1 MKNLFRFPPTLALA
15 CTALLC
21 RTGQS
26 SALARDRDDRNRD
39 WDRRSDRRWSD
50 HDRNDRRWDNDDRH
64 RYFAHPRSHFTLSF
78 GSGYRGRGYYYGPP
92 GVPYYYEAPGVVYY
106 SSRSLVPSRYLVRD
120 VYRSSDSLDV
130 AVQRALARRG
140 YYRGPID
147 GDIGPGSRSA
157 IARYQRDHGFAVT
170 GTINS
175 TLLRA
180 LGIR

>member
-1 MKNLFRFPPTLALA
+1 MKRLFHSAPLLGAAWMA
-15 CTALLC
+15 CVCFLTP
-21 RTGQS
+21 GK
-26 SALARDRDDRNRD
+26 ALARDH
-39 WDRRSDRRWSD
+39 D
-50 HDRNDRRWDNDDRH
+50 HDRDWSRDRHDRRWDGDDRR
-64 RYFAHPRSHFTLSF
+64 RYFSHPRSHFTLSF
-78 GSGYRGRGYYYGPP
+78 GTGWRGRGYYYGPP

-106 SSRSLVPSRYLVRD
+106 SSRAAVPSRYIVREVVRD
-120 VYRSSDSLDV
+120 DSLDV
-130 AVQRALARRG
+130 SVQRALARRG
-140 YYRGPID
+140 YYHGPID

>member
-1 MKNLFRFPPTLALA
+1 
-15 CTALLC
+15 
-21 RTGQS
+21 
-26 SALARDRDDRNRD
+26 
-39 WDRRSDRRWSD
+39 
-50 HDRNDRRWDNDDRH
+50 
-64 RYFAHPRSHFTLSF
+64 
-78 GSGYRGRGYYYGPP
+78 
-92 GVPYYYEAPGVVYY
+92 VVYY
-106 SSRSLVPSRYLVRD
+106 SSRSLVPSRYLERD
-120 VYRSSDSLDV
+120 VYRSDSLDV
-130 AVQRALARRG
+130 AVQRALARLG